1 MYINR
6 EIEAAL
12 RTHLA
17 QFKCVLVTGARQTG
31 KTTLLKHILGSTYD
45 YVTLDDINELD
56 NAIDDPGTFLS
67 SSSTPII
74 IDEVQLAP
82 SLFRQVKLVVDAKDA
97 YGSVVLTGSQT
108 YGLMQGVSESLAG
121 RVGILE
127 LGSLSLREI
136 SGNTKGTPFTSQCLP
151 RKETPRSPKG
161 FNLWAHIQRGSMPRL
176 QDTEMDW
183 YSFYNS
189 YIQTYLERDVRQAIN
204 LRDRRKFYNFM
215 VAAAARTG
223 QLLNASDMANDVDV
237 SVKTIQGWISVLEAS
252 GIIRILQPFWANTT
266 RRLTKTP
273 KLYFMDTGLA
283 CHLAGWNTPE
293 QLKRGAMASHMFKT
307 FVVSEV
313 LKSHMNA
320 GRDPR
325 NISFYRDSQKREIDL
340 LIQDGKVMH
349 PVEIKARANVRA
361 EAVRNFEVLSSF
373 TDYEVGFGNVICQTE
388 TPYMIS
394 RDVQAIPVWAI

>member
-1 MYINR
+1 
-6 EIEAAL
+6 
-12 RTHLA
+12 
-17 QFKCVLVTGARQTG
+17 
-31 KTTLLKHILGSTYD
+31 
-45 YVTLDDINELD
+45 
-56 NAIDDPGTFLS
+56 
-67 SSSTPII
+67 
-74 IDEVQLAP
+74 
-82 SLFRQVKLVVDAKDA
+82 
-97 YGSVVLTGSQT
+97 
-108 YGLMQGVSESLAG
+108 
-121 RVGILE
+121 
-127 LGSLSLREI
+127 
-136 SGNTKGTPFTSQCLP
+136 
-151 RKETPRSPKG
+151 
-161 FNLWAHIQRGSMPRL
+161 
-176 QDTEMDW
+176 MDW

-266 RRLTKTP
+266 RRLAKTP

-293 QLKRGAMASHMFKT
+293 QLKRGAMAGHMFET

-325 NISFYRDSQKREIDL
+325 NISFYRDSQKREIHL

-388 TPYMIS
+388 TPYMVS

>member
-56 NAIDDPGTFLS
+56 NVIDDPGTFLS

-136 SGNTKGTPFTSQCLP
+136 SGTTKGTPFTSQYLP
-151 RKETPRSPKG
+151 RKETPRSPQG
-161 FNLWAHIQRGSMPRL
+161 LNLWAHIQRGSMPRL
-176 QDTEMDW
+176 QDAEVDW
-183 YSFYNS
+183 HSFYNS
-189 YIQTYLERDVRQAIN
+189 YVQTYLERDVRQAIN

-237 SVKTIQGWISVLEAS
+237 SVKTIQSWILVLEAS
-252 GIIRILQPFWANTT
+252 SIIRILQPFCANTT

-283 CHLAGWNTPE
+283 CHLARWNTPE
-293 QLKRGAMASHMFKT
+293 QLRRGAMAGHMFET

-320 GRDPR
+320 GRD
-325 NISFYRDSQKREIDL
+325 RETSPSI
-340 LIQDGKVMH
+340 
-349 PVEIKARANVRA
+349 
-361 EAVRNFEVLSSF
+361 
-373 TDYEVGFGNVICQTE
+373 VIRRRERSAC
-388 TPYMIS
+388 
-394 RDVQAIPVWAI
+394 

>member
-1 MYINR
+1 
-6 EIEAAL
+6 
-12 RTHLA
+12 
-17 QFKCVLVTGARQTG
+17 
-31 KTTLLKHILGSTYD
+31 
-45 YVTLDDINELD
+45 
-56 NAIDDPGTFLS
+56 
-67 SSSTPII
+67 
-74 IDEVQLAP
+74 
-82 SLFRQVKLVVDAKDA
+82 
-97 YGSVVLTGSQT
+97 
-108 YGLMQGVSESLAG
+108 
-121 RVGILE
+121 
-127 LGSLSLREI
+127 
-136 SGNTKGTPFTSQCLP
+136 
-151 RKETPRSPKG
+151 
-161 FNLWAHIQRGSMPRL
+161 
-176 QDTEMDW
+176 MDW

-204 LRDRRKFYNFM
+204 PRDRRKFYNFM

-266 RRLTKTP
+266 RRLAKTP

-293 QLKRGAMASHMFKT
+293 QLKRGAMAGHMFET

-325 NISFYRDSQKREIDL
+325 NISFYRDSQKREIHL

-388 TPYMIS
+388 TPYMVS

>member
-1 MYINR
+1 
-6 EIEAAL
+6 
-12 RTHLA
+12 
-17 QFKCVLVTGARQTG
+17 
-31 KTTLLKHILGSTYD
+31 
-45 YVTLDDINELD
+45 
-56 NAIDDPGTFLS
+56 
-67 SSSTPII
+67 
-74 IDEVQLAP
+74 
-82 SLFRQVKLVVDAKDA
+82 
-97 YGSVVLTGSQT
+97 
-108 YGLMQGVSESLAG
+108 
-121 RVGILE
+121 
-127 LGSLSLREI
+127 
-136 SGNTKGTPFTSQCLP
+136 
-151 RKETPRSPKG
+151 
-161 FNLWAHIQRGSMPRL
+161 MPRL
-176 QDTEMDW
+176 QKAKMDW

-223 QLLNASDMANDVDV
+223 QLLNASDMANDVGV
-237 SVKTIQGWISVLEAS
+237 SVRTIQSWILVLEAS
-252 GIIRILQPFWANTT
+252 GIIHILQPFWANTT

-283 CHLAGWNTPE
+283 CHLSGWNTPE
-293 QLKRGAMASHMFKT
+293 QLKRGAMAGHMFET

-340 LIQDGKVMH
+340 LIRDGKVMH

-394 RDVQAIPVWAI
+394 GDVQAIPVWTI

>member
-1 MYINR
+1 
-6 EIEAAL
+6 
-12 RTHLA
+12 
-17 QFKCVLVTGARQTG
+17 
-31 KTTLLKHILGSTYD
+31 
-45 YVTLDDINELD
+45 
-56 NAIDDPGTFLS
+56 
-67 SSSTPII
+67 
-74 IDEVQLAP
+74 
-82 SLFRQVKLVVDAKDA
+82 
-97 YGSVVLTGSQT
+97 
-108 YGLMQGVSESLAG
+108 
-121 RVGILE
+121 
-127 LGSLSLREI
+127 
-136 SGNTKGTPFTSQCLP
+136 
-151 RKETPRSPKG
+151 
-161 FNLWAHIQRGSMPRL
+161 MPRL
-176 QDTEMDW
+176 QGAEMDW

-223 QLLNASDMANDVDV
+223 QLLNASDMANDVGV
-237 SVKTIQGWISVLEAS
+237 SVRTIQGWISVLEAS
-252 GIIRILQPFWANTT
+252 GIIHILQPFWANTT

-283 CHLAGWNTPE
+283 CHLSGWNTPE
-293 QLKRGAMASHMFKT
+293 QLKRGAMAGHMFET

-388 TPYMIS
+388 TPYMVS

>member
-56 NAIDDPGTFLS
+56 RAIDDPGTFLS

-74 IDEVQLAP
+74 IDEVQLAS

-136 SGNTKGTPFTSQCLP
+136 SGTTKGTPFTSQYLP

-161 FNLWAHIQRGSMPRL
+161 LNLWAHIQRGSMPRL
-176 QDTEMDW
+176 QDAEVDW
-183 YSFYNS
+183 HSFYNS
-189 YIQTYLERDVRQAIN
+189 YVQTYLERDVRQAIN
-204 LRDRRKFYNFM
+204 LRDQRKFYNFM

-237 SVKTIQGWISVLEAS
+237 SVKTIQSWILVLESS

-293 QLKRGAMASHMFKT
+293 QLRRGAMAGHMFET

-325 NISFYRDSQKREIDL
+325 NISFYRDSQKREIGL

-388 TPYMIS
+388 TPYMVS
-394 RDVQAIPVWAI
+394 RDVQAIPIWAI

>member
-1 MYINR
+1 
-6 EIEAAL
+6 
-12 RTHLA
+12 
-17 QFKCVLVTGARQTG
+17 
-31 KTTLLKHILGSTYD
+31 
-45 YVTLDDINELD
+45 
-56 NAIDDPGTFLS
+56 
-67 SSSTPII
+67 
-74 IDEVQLAP
+74 
-82 SLFRQVKLVVDAKDA
+82 
-97 YGSVVLTGSQT
+97 
-108 YGLMQGVSESLAG
+108 
-121 RVGILE
+121 
-127 LGSLSLREI
+127 
-136 SGNTKGTPFTSQCLP
+136 
-151 RKETPRSPKG
+151 
-161 FNLWAHIQRGSMPRL
+161 MPRL
-176 QDTEMDW
+176 QGAEMDW

-266 RRLTKTP
+266 RRLAKTP

-293 QLKRGAMASHMFKT
+293 QLKRGAMAGHMFET

-388 TPYMIS
+388 TPYMVS

>member
-1 MYINR
+1 
-6 EIEAAL
+6 
-12 RTHLA
+12 
-17 QFKCVLVTGARQTG
+17 
-31 KTTLLKHILGSTYD
+31 
-45 YVTLDDINELD
+45 
-56 NAIDDPGTFLS
+56 
-67 SSSTPII
+67 
-74 IDEVQLAP
+74 
-82 SLFRQVKLVVDAKDA
+82 
-97 YGSVVLTGSQT
+97 
-108 YGLMQGVSESLAG
+108 
-121 RVGILE
+121 
-127 LGSLSLREI
+127 
-136 SGNTKGTPFTSQCLP
+136 
-151 RKETPRSPKG
+151 
-161 FNLWAHIQRGSMPRL
+161 
-176 QDTEMDW
+176 MDW
-183 YSFYNS
+183 HSFYNS

-237 SVKTIQGWISVLEAS
+237 SVKTIQSWILVLEAS

-266 RRLTKTP
+266 RRLAKTP

-283 CHLAGWNTPE
+283 CHLARWNTPE
-293 QLKRGAMASHMFKT
+293 QLRRGAMAGHMFET

-325 NISFYRDSQKREIDL
+325 NISFYRDSQKREIGL

-373 TDYEVGFGNVICQTE
+373 TNYEVGFGNVICQTE
-388 TPYMIS
+388 TPYMVS